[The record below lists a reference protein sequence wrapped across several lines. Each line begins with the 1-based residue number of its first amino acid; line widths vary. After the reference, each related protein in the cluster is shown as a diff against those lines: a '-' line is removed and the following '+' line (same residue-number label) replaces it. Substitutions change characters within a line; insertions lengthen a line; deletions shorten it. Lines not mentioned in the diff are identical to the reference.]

1 MAESLLLR
9 KEKRKRNHLTLVRHE
24 RRPNRWVCIRSVY
37 NRYLVAGA
45 DDEIRLRFE
54 GGGERG
60 KRKESEKK
68 TVPRD
73 KLVSLNGSA
82 LSREIERTLPMP
94 RQCRARNFINH
105 PITPNR

>member
-1 MAESLLLR
+1 M
-9 KEKRKRNHLTLVRHE
+9 NVY
-24 RRPNRWVCIRSVY
+24 IRSVY

>member
-9 KEKRKRNHLTLVRHE
+9 KKKRKRNHLTLVRHE

-45 DDEIRLRFE
+45 EIRLRFE